1 LDSGLDSLCLSH
13 LAFMKWADDIVLA
26 ALLQVP
32 SDKVSENLGNS
43 FASMLDTLNHVY
55 LAELVWFER
64 VQGKNTRL
72 ADLPSPNDPAAL
84 AQAWPALHKMWL
96 DWAQALSLA
105 EWTAPFTFRN
115 NAGGESTLPYW
126 QIVMHLV
133 NHGSYHR
140 GQFTTLLRQSGLTPQ
155 GTDLITY
162 YRTLPG

>member
-1 LDSGLDSLCLSH
+1 
-13 LAFMKWADDIVLA
+13 MKWADDIVLA
-26 ALLQVP
+26 ALLQAP
-32 SDKVSENLGNS
+32 AERVSENLGNS

-64 VQGKNTRL
+64 IQGKNTRL
-72 ADLPSPNDPAAL
+72 ADLISPNDPVAL

-96 DWAQALSLA
+96 DWAGVRSLPD
-105 EWTAPFTFRN
+105 WVAPFTFRN
-115 NAGGESTLPYW
+115 NAGTQSTLPYW

-140 GQFTTLLRQSGLTPQ
+140 GQFTTLLRQSGIAPQ

-162 YRTLPG
+162 YRTLQS